1 MKEKDINK
9 IVMQN
14 LFEDIK
20 LENEHNFL
28 PSESDFSIAQ
38 TISNVLLQMKQNGIT
53 IEEFMEFLNEEYSL

>member
-38 TISNVLLQMKQNGIT
+38 IISNVLLQMKQNGIT